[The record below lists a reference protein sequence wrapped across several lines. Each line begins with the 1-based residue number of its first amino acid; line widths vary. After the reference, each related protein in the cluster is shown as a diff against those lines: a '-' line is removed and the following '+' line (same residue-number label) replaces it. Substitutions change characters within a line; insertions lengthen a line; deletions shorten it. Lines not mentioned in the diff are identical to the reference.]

1 MPWHIETDN
10 AECDGY
16 GVVKDATGELVGC
29 HRTRT
34 QAENHLAAL
43 YASEPNLEE
52 DRAAGDPPAIVTD
65 IDGTLLLGDSVNQAL
80 VDTLDE
86 SDAEIIV
93 LTARNPDQRTQTE
106 NRLNEIG
113 LEYDELYM
121 VGGESDDVTAKVAVM
136 RRLLE
141 RFDVIAAYENREDIR
156 AAYTDL
162 GVDARAPRSN
172 RAIAEEIL
180 ARFTRVR

>member
-1 MPWHIETDN
+1 
-10 AECDGY
+10 
-16 GVVKDATGELVGC
+16 
-29 HRTRT
+29 
-34 QAENHLAAL
+34 
-43 YASEPNLEE
+43 
-52 DRAAGDPPAIVTD
+52 
-65 IDGTLLLGDSVNQAL
+65 
-80 VDTLDE
+80 
-86 SDAEIIV
+86 
-93 LTARNPDQRTQTE
+93 
-106 NRLNEIG
+106 
-113 LEYDELYM
+113 M